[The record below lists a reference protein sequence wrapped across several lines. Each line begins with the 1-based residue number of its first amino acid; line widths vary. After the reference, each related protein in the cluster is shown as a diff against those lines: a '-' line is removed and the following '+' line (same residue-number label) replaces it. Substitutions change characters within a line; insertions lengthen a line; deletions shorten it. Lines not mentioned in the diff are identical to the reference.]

1 MPEHKRDGPATPKH
15 APPHPKVGSD
25 DVLREANRRLLE
37 ASLKA
42 NEERD
47 AQAALATAMREL
59 LGRGDAG
66 DPALRSEVEFLRSIT
81 ANVSVGL
88 VLLDE
93 GSHPIFINPAAEALF
108 GYALN
113 EIRDVPLHE
122 SVHHHHPDGR
132 PFPIDECVI
141 DGAFGTQS
149 SLRQHRDVYVR
160 KDGTFFPV
168 SCDVSPLEIGGKRLG
183 AVLEVGDRSAE
194 AQAEGAKR
202 DLVALIAHDLRTPL
216 ASVQGHVQLLRR
228 RASRD
233 SGRDPSE
240 VQSLESIAQ
249 GALRM
254 NAMIQELLDAS
265 RLESGVVPL
274 SRAPLEMSGLVALVV
289 AELSPTEER
298 ERVTVGTS
306 APPVIAFVDK
316 QRIERV
322 IANLLSNALKYSPPH
337 APVRVDVRRSA
348 GEAVVTVADRGPGI
362 PSEQLPLLFQRFVR
376 VERADPD
383 PGGFGLGLFIAR
395 LIVEAHGGRIWAE
408 SQVGSGSTIGFAVPL
423 DASDVAEAG

>member
-1 MPEHKRDGPATPKH
+1 MPQHKQDGPATPKH

-47 AQAALATAMREL
+47 AQTALATAMREL

-66 DPALRSEVEFLRSIT
+66 DPALRSEVELLRSIT

-93 GSHPIFINPAAEALF
+93 GSHPIFINSAAEALF
-108 GYALN
+108 GYTLS
-113 EIRDVPLHE
+113 EIRDVPFHE

-132 PFPIDECVI
+132 PFPLDECVI
-141 DGAFGTQS
+141 ASAIGTQS
-149 SLRQHRDVYVR
+149 SLRQHRDVFVR
-160 KDGTFFPV
+160 KDGAFFPV
-168 SCDVSPLEIGGKRLG
+168 SCDVSPLEIAGKRLG

-265 RLESGVVPL
+265 LLESGVVPL
-274 SRAPLEMSGLVALVV
+274 SPVPVDITTLVALVV
-289 AELSPTEER
+289 AQLSSTGER
-298 ERVTVGTS
+298 ERVHVESTPAIIAS
-306 APPVIAFVDK
+306 ADK

-322 IANLLSNALKYSPPH
+322 TANLLSNALKYSPPH
-337 APVRVDVRRSA
+337 EPVHIDVRRSA

-362 PSEQLPLLFQRFVR
+362 PTEQLPMLFQRFVR
-376 VERADPD
+376 VERAQPD
-383 PGGFGLGLFIAR
+383 PGGFGLGLYIAR

-408 SQVGSGSTIGFAVPL
+408 SRVGSGSTIGFAVPL
-423 DASDVAEAG
+423 DVSDAAEAG